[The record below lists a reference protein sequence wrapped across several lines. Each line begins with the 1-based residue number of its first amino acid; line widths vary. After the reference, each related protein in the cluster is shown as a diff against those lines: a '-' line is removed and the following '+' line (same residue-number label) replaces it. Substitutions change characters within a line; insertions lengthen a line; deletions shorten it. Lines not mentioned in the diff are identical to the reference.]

1 MPRRYEGQ
9 YDEAWEHP
17 TEAQGS
23 TTRRR
28 PAGNNDIRVTVHDP
42 YYDRYAQDQGRGY
55 EQDPYDRSY
64 RAPAQSPPPQYRR
77 APPPGR
83 AQPARYVVDVREPY
97 AGTPYYS
104 PPPTAQGSFFRF
116 STREIGELSISAAIL
131 SIAFAL
137 TFSSGLTGA
146 LANPWGF
153 IWAIPITAVA
163 VSTGFLFHEMAHKYV
178 AQKYG
183 CWAEFRMSVQGL
195 LFALGMAALLGMFF
209 AAPGAVMISGNINRV
224 QNGKISVAGSLV
236 NITLGLIFLPF
247 MIFGGASLIGLMGT
261 YGAMV
266 NFFLAVFNMLPIRMM
281 NLDGYKVFDW
291 DKSVWAGVLGI
302 AIGLLIVSYR
312 FSPCWV

>member
-1 MPRRYEGQ
+1 M
-9 YDEAWEHP
+9 
-17 TEAQGS
+17 
-23 TTRRR
+23 
-28 PAGNNDIRVTVHDP
+28 
-42 YYDRYAQDQGRGY
+42 
-55 EQDPYDRSY
+55 
-64 RAPAQSPPPQYRR
+64 
-77 APPPGR
+77 
-83 AQPARYVVDVREPY
+83 
-97 AGTPYYS
+97 
-104 PPPTAQGSFFRF
+104 
-116 STREIGELSISAAIL
+116 ELSISAIL
-131 SIAFAL
+131 LTIAFSL
-137 TFSSGLTGA
+137 TFSDGLFGA
-146 LANPWGF
+146 LANPWVF
-153 IWAIPITAVA
+153 IWAMPITAVG
-163 VSTGFLFHEMAHKYV
+163 VSTGFLFHEMAHKFV

-209 AAPGAVMISGNINRV
+209 AAPGAVMISGNINRE